1 MKVPRQFNGE
11 RIVFLTNGVVT
22 MVIHMPKKKKKYIG
36 GEGKEKKNQPV
47 RTHTFHKKLKQNES

>member
-1 MKVPRQFNGE
+1 
-11 RIVFLTNGVVT
+11 
-22 MVIHMPKKKKKYIG
+22 MPKKKKKYIG